1 MNNALAV
8 VQPMVHLVARNP
20 VEMQEARQGLAGWLT
35 AKIAEV
41 GAEMADYQESLAQ
54 AVKNKWGAKGLKK
67 AISSAFYRQEFYKKT
82 LAAVDAGFTIV
93 PEFPID
99 VFAIRVQRDAPEGA
113 IQTSRYG
120 RAIAEDERCEI
131 LPTGAG
137 DYASPRP
144 KTVTWKETRTDN
156 QEKGYKV
163 NLIQPTA
170 LQPVEFPI
178 RSARAEVM
186 SATAEA
192 MALKVFDEIG
202 ICPQTRKADPLII
215 GRVLLPGSDKTVNF
229 LIAWHLNLNEL

>member
-54 AVKNKWGAKGLKK
+54 AVKNKWSAKGLKK

-99 VFAIRVQRDAPEGA
+99 VFAIRVERDAPEGA
-113 IQTSRYG
+113 IQTSTWSKP
-120 RAIAEDERCEI
+120 APNQEVCEI

-137 DYASPRP
+137 DYVSPTPR
-144 KTVTWKETRTDN
+144 TVHWKETRQDN
-156 QEKGYKV
+156 QGKDFKL
-163 NLIQPTA
+163 NLVRPTA
-170 LQPVEFPI
+170 LQAVEFPI

-229 LIAWHLNLNEL
+229 LIAWHLNLNDL